1 MATLDL
7 ISVIVIGYGV
17 LVTLVSAYAAWR
29 WRARPPW
36 LSQLVWMLELLCV
49 VRALGGLGL
58 ILAGTRPEEPGTHIG
73 YLLSSI
79 AILPLAL
86 RSLDRDGTDEG
97 PWAVGVIAA
106 AALAVTVIG
115 LRLMMTL

>member
-7 ISVIVIGYGV
+7 ISIIVVGYGV
-17 LVTLVSAYAAWR
+17 LVTLVSACAAWR

-36 LSQLVWMLELLCV
+36 LSQLAWMLELLCA
-49 VRALGGLGL
+49 VRAVGGLGL
-58 ILAGTRPEEPGTHIG
+58 ILAGTRPDEPGTHVG
-73 YLLSSI
+73 YLLSSVC
-79 AILPLAL
+79 ILPLAL
-86 RSLDRDGTDEG
+86 RSVDGDDG
-97 PWAVGVIAA
+97 PWAVGVIGV